1 MIHWRQSRLF
11 WIKSMS
17 VVKMI
22 TNANDTSSLRVFR
35 NFWQI
40 LKYIWHVRDY
50 NDWLEN
56 WLNVNSRALSTCISE
71 QTYNV
76 YATPLPIQAG
86 KSAAMYVC
94 FALYV
99 DFSIWYWNCSD
110 SVAYLFLFHYTS
122 RITYIIKMYIREKK

>member
-1 MIHWRQSRLF
+1 MI
-11 WIKSMS
+11 
-17 VVKMI
+17 
-22 TNANDTSSLRVFR
+22 D
-35 NFWQI
+35 
-40 LKYIWHVRDY
+40 
-50 NDWLEN
+50 LEN
-56 WLNVNSRALSTCISE
+56 WLIVNSRALSTCISE